1 MTIQRT
7 SAGRGSEVPGAG
19 YGADGAVRYINREL
33 SWLDFN
39 ERVLSLALDEN
50 VPLLER
56 LRFLA
61 ISASNLDEFYQ
72 VRVAALHDQIAAEVV
87 EPSIDGRT
95 ASQQM
100 SEIASRVQ
108 NFMTR
113 QEQLL
118 TRELLPRLAER
129 GVKVVRWSKLG
140 KRAKEALT
148 SDYESRIFPI
158 LTPLAVDPS
167 RPFPYI
173 SNLALNL
180 AVVVRDKNSS
190 DEHFA
195 RVKVPRNF
203 PRFVAVPGSSDFIL
217 LEDLVE
223 AHLDRLF
230 PGMEIVSV
238 SRFRVT
244 RNADLSLDDEDA
256 EDLLAAVEMELR
268 RRRFGRAVRLEVQS
282 NVSNEVLEL
291 MCEELELDAVNVVRQ
306 DWFIEMSALQ
316 QLANLD
322 LPDVRFKPWSSV
334 TAGRLAAAEEVGKSI
349 FDVIQS
355 RQLLVHH
362 PYESFSSST
371 ESFVEQAARDPKV
384 LSIKMTLYRTSGDSQ
399 IARHLIHAA
408 EAGKQVAA
416 VLELKA
422 RFDEARNVSWA
433 RELELAGVHVTYG
446 LVGLKTHSK
455 CILVVREEASGIRR
469 YVHLGTGNYNST
481 TAKVYEDIGFFTSE
495 EAVGRDAT
503 QLFNY
508 LTGYGREP
516 QYEQLLVAPHQLK
529 SEIIRLIKHEESFGH
544 LGRIT
549 LKLNAIQDPEVI
561 DALYE
566 ASAAGTQVDLI
577 VRGICCLRSGVEG
590 LSDRITVRSVLGRY
604 LEHSRIYR
612 FDHGHDGNEPL
623 HLIGSADLMIR
634 NLAGRVETLV
644 RLTHPKHR
652 AWLDTTLGFLLD
664 DRNVHYRL
672 QPDNTWRQV
681 GMHNTSNDAQRQLH
695 DWVVATQSR

>member
-1 MTIQRT
+1 MT
-7 SAGRGSEVPGAG
+7 SRGIRRPSPTLGTTDG
-19 YGADGAVRYINREL
+19 YGANIDSRFINREL

-39 ERVLSLALDEN
+39 ERVFSLASTPQ

-56 LRFLA
+56 FRFLA

-72 VRVAALHDQIAAEVV
+72 VRVAALHDQIAAEIS
-87 EPSIDGRT
+87 EKSLDGM
-95 ASQQM
+95 SPLQQRNAI
-100 SEIASRVQ
+100 SVRVQ
-108 NFMTR
+108 KFVVA
-113 QEQLL
+113 QERLL
-118 TRELLPRLAER
+118 SHELFPALSREGIR
-129 GVKVVRWSKLG
+129 VVRWSKLG
-140 KRAKEALT
+140 KRAKDALT
-148 SDYESRIFPI
+148 SDYENRIFPI

-167 RPFPYI
+167 HPFPYI

-180 AVVVRDKNSS
+180 AVVVRDTDNG
-190 DEHFA
+190 DERFA

-203 PRFVAVPGSSDFIL
+203 PRFVPVPDSDDFIL
-217 LEDLVE
+217 LEDLIE

-282 NVSNEVLEL
+282 NIPEIVLAR
-291 MCEELELDAVNVVRQ
+291 MCTELELEPADVIRH
-306 DWFIEMSALQ
+306 DSFIEMSALT

-322 LPDVRFKPWSSV
+322 RPKLRFAPWTPV
-334 TAGRLAAAEEVGKSI
+334 TAGRLAAAAEVGKSM
-349 FDVIQS
+349 FEVIRS

-371 ESFVEQAARDPKV
+371 ETFVEQAARDPKV

-399 IARHLIHAA
+399 IARHLIRAA
-408 EAGKQVAA
+408 EAGKQVAV

-433 RELELAGVHVTYG
+433 RELELAGVHVNYG
-446 LVGLKTHSK
+446 LVGLKTHAK
-455 CILVVREEASGIRR
+455 CILVVREEAGGIRR
-469 YVHLGTGNYNST
+469 YVHIATGNYNSV
-481 TAKVYEDIGFFTSE
+481 TARVYEDIGFFTCE

-516 QYEQLLVAPHQLK
+516 EYEQLIVAPHQLK
-529 SEIIRLIKHEESFGH
+529 PEIIRLINYEASYGP
-544 LGRIT
+544 LGGIT
-549 LKLNAIQDPEVI
+549 LKLNAVQDPDVI
-561 DALYE
+561 DALYN
-566 ASAAGTQVDLI
+566 ASAAGVKINLI
-577 VRGICCLRSGVEG
+577 VRGICCVRAGVPG
-590 LSDRITVRSVLGRY
+590 LSENIIVRSVLGRY

-612 FDHGHDGNEPL
+612 FDHGHDGDEPL

-652 AWLDTTLGFLLD
+652 AWLDTALSFLLD
-664 DRNVHYRL
+664 DRNVHFRL
-672 QPDNTWRQV
+672 GADNRWSQV
-681 GMHNTSNDAQRQLH
+681 GDHHTPNDAQRQLH
-695 DWVVATQSR
+695 EWVVATQSR

>member
-1 MTIQRT
+1 MT
-7 SAGRGSEVPGAG
+7 SRGIRRPSPTLGTADG
-19 YGADGAVRYINREL
+19 YGANIDSRFINREL

-39 ERVLSLALDEN
+39 ERVFSLASTPQ

-56 LRFLA
+56 FRFLA

-72 VRVAALHDQIAAEVV
+72 VRVAALHDQIAAEIS
-87 EPSIDGRT
+87 EKSLDGM
-95 ASQQM
+95 SPQQQRNAI
-100 SEIASRVQ
+100 SVRVQ
-108 NFMTR
+108 KFVVA
-113 QEQLL
+113 QERLL
-118 TRELLPRLAER
+118 SHELFPALSREGIR
-129 GVKVVRWSKLG
+129 VVRWSKLG
-140 KRAKEALT
+140 KRAKDALT
-148 SDYESRIFPI
+148 SDYENRIFPI

-167 RPFPYI
+167 HPFPYI

-180 AVVVRDKNSS
+180 AVVVRDADNG
-190 DEHFA
+190 DERFA

-203 PRFVAVPGSSDFIL
+203 PRFVPVPDSDDFIL
-217 LEDLVE
+217 LEDLIE

-282 NVSNEVLEL
+282 NIPEIVLAR
-291 MCEELELDAVNVVRQ
+291 MCTELELEPADVIRHES
-306 DWFIEMSALQ
+306 FIEISALT

-322 LPDVRFKPWSSV
+322 RSKLRFTPWTPV
-334 TAGRLAAAEEVGKSI
+334 TAGRLAAAAEAGKSM
-349 FDVIQS
+349 FEVIRS

-371 ESFVEQAARDPKV
+371 ETFVEQAARDPRV

-399 IARHLIHAA
+399 IARHLIRAA
-408 EAGKQVAA
+408 EAGKQVAV

-433 RELELAGVHVTYG
+433 RELELAGVHVNYG
-446 LVGLKTHSK
+446 LVGLKTHAK
-455 CILVVREEASGIRR
+455 CILVVREEAGGIRR
-469 YVHLGTGNYNST
+469 YVHIATGNYNSV
-481 TAKVYEDIGFFTSE
+481 TARVYEDIGFFTCE

-516 QYEQLLVAPHQLK
+516 DYEQLIVAPHQLK
-529 SEIIRLIKHEESFGH
+529 PEIIRLINHEATFGTE
-544 LGRIT
+544 GRIT
-549 LKLNAIQDPEVI
+549 LKLNAVQDPDVI
-561 DALYE
+561 DALYA
-566 ASAAGTQVDLI
+566 ASAAGTRIDMV
-577 VRGICCLRSGVEG
+577 VRGICGVRAGVPG
-590 LSDRITVRSVLGRY
+590 LSENISVRSVLGRY

-612 FDHGHDGNEPL
+612 FDHGHDGDEPL

-652 AWLDTTLGFLLD
+652 AWLDTALSFLLD
-664 DRNVHYRL
+664 DRNVHFRL
-672 QPDNTWRQV
+672 GADNRWSQV
-681 GMHNTSNDAQRQLH
+681 GDHHTPNDAQRQLH
-695 DWVVATQSR
+695 EWVVATQSR